1 MLIRGESSTA
11 GTIEEYF
18 RAAAVINQ
26 TRNRNESERIASR
39 GGRKKYHGK
48 NQVRPPV
55 GAERK
60 TVGRRGAGKGGRGGV
75 GVAVD
80 AGRAVR
86 ALARRV
92 GRVGTPRSR
101 SLGRAAP
108 LAPTPAAPRVLVTCP
123 LRLYMSKVLKSVLP
137 IATARVLQPISEPD
151 PTRTPFRVSTP
162 GASFARSAF
171 R

>member
-1 MLIRGESSTA
+1 MKANGSRR
-11 GTIEEYF
+11 EE
-18 RAAAVINQ
+18 R
-26 TRNRNESERIASR
+26 EE
-39 GGRKKYHGK
+39 KYHGK

-60 TVGRRGAGKGGRGGV
+60 TVGRRGAGCRAAIWVISEVGGYYSA
-75 GVAVD
+75 VAKVAD
-80 AGRAVR
+80 LSAFPLGSAFSPRSVA
-86 ALARRV
+86 AL
-92 GRVGTPRSR
+92 VGTRSSR

-151 PTRTPFRVSTP
+151 PTRTPFRVS
-162 GASFARSAF
+162 SVSARTAF
-171 R
+171 Q